1 MKVLIMGAGKSG
13 TTAVTYGIKAK
24 LPNHEI
30 VFEPVSLE
38 KIDYAQENAIVKMVK
53 VKGWKQQET
62 FFTRF
67 DKKILIVRHPYDR
80 LISYLLYI
88 PYNGFGFSSDI
99 NASSYVDMLRKKT
112 IEPQSVHT
120 LDLIENLDKIT
131 NFNTLKELQKENNQ
145 VLSLYRKK
153 DTQFHLLKY
162 EDFIDFNVKSLEN
175 YLGITFPDRVEVDS
189 KHKRV
194 VRSKQYGDW
203 KNWFTKKDVEQ
214 ISKCFTNFNS
224 EFGYEENLP
233 PKMLPKINPESSYL
247 YTIDL
252 INECRKRRFLPEY
265 EVGKIKIGEEGVW
278 IDKAINSLKRNQ
290 FYDAED
296 AIHKAI
302 EINNNFPSLHLIQ
315 GNIFAK
321 QNKLHEAAKA
331 ISYALEL
338 NPNFENARRRL
349 KKVLA
354 QLKTLE

>member
-1 MKVLIMGAGKSG
+1 MGAGKSG
-13 TTAVTYGIKAK
+13 TTAVTYGIKTK
-24 LPNHEI
+24 LPSHEI

-53 VKGWKQQET
+53 VNGWKQQEA

-88 PYNGFGFSSDI
+88 PYNGFGFSSDV

-112 IEPQSVHT
+112 IEPESVHT
-120 LDLIENLDKIT
+120 LDLIKNLDKIT
-131 NFNTLKELQKENNQ
+131 NFDTLKELQKENNQ
-145 VLSLYRKK
+145 VVNLYQEKGTK
-153 DTQFHLLKY
+153 FYLLKY
-162 EDFIDFNVKSLEN
+162 ENFIDCDIKYLEN
-175 YLGITFPDRVEVDS
+175 YLGIRFPEQVEVDS

-203 KNWFTKKDVEQ
+203 RNWFTKKDVEQ
-214 ISKCFTNFNS
+214 ISKYFTNFNS

-233 PKMLPKINPESSYL
+233 LKMFPKINAEYSYL

-265 EVGKIKIGEEGVW
+265 EIGKIKIGEEGIL
-278 IDKAINSLKRNQ
+278 IDKAIDNLKRERFQ
-290 FYDAED
+290 DAED

-302 EINNNFPSLHLIQ
+302 EINNSLPSLYLIQ

-321 QNKLHEAAKA
+321 QNKLDEAAKA

-338 NPNFENARRRL
+338 DPNFENASHRL
-349 KKVLA
+349 KNILA
-354 QLKTLE
+354 KLKTLE